1 MSNRNCLAP
10 ERSFMRGRRTIDRLP
25 TPALI
30 GVVHLPALP
39 GAANHRLS
47 VDEII
52 EHALRDARTLSECGF
67 DGLIIENFGDAPF
80 AATTLAPASLAT
92 MAVVTE
98 HVRRAV
104 KMSIGLNALRNDA
117 CAALGIAA
125 AAGGSFVRVN
135 VHSGVYGT
143 DQGIIEG
150 RAADTLA
157 YRRLLGAEIDIF
169 ADVHVKHATPI
180 SQPDIAEA
188 ARETAYRGLADALIV
203 TGPATGSA
211 PRIEMLRSVVEAVPD
226 RRVFVGSGA
235 DATNVAELLEF
246 ASGIIVGTS
255 LKPKRDPRE
264 PIDGDRAEA
273 FVAASRGG
281 RS

>member
-1 MSNRNCLAP
+1 
-10 ERSFMRGRRTIDRLP
+10 MRGRRTIDRLP
-25 TPALI
+25 SPALI

-39 GAANHRLS
+39 GSANHSLS

-52 EHALRDARTLSECGF
+52 EHALRDVRTLAECGF
-67 DGLIIENFGDAPF
+67 DGLIIENFGDTPF
-80 AATTLAPASLAT
+80 AATSLPPASLAT

-104 KMSIGLNALRNDA
+104 KLSIGINALRNDA

-125 AAGGSFVRVN
+125 AAGGSFIRVN
-135 VHSGVYGT
+135 VHTGVYGT

-150 RAADTLA
+150 NAADTLA
-157 YRRLLGAEIDIF
+157 YRRLLGAQIDVF

-203 TGPATGSA
+203 TGPATGS
-211 PRIEMLRSVVEAVPD
+211 PPQLDTLRSVVDAVPD
-226 RRVFVGSGA
+226 RRVFVGSGT
-235 DATNVAELLEF
+235 DTTNVAELLKY
-246 ASGIIVGTS
+246 ASGVIVGTS
-255 LKPKRDPRE
+255 LKANGDAHE
-264 PIDGDRAEA
+264 PIDADRADA
-273 FVAASRGG
+273 FVAAARGAH
-281 RS
+281 S